1 MKVQGEV
8 KNTGIK
14 RFRKFKTDQYYPS
27 TLGKPEHHIVNEF
40 SMAVRA
46 GNRIFLRGQ
55 TGFDLDGNFHGIG
68 DVVKQAD
75 QACKCV
81 RQLIEEAGGSVNDI
95 CKITVYLLNREDRS
109 KVYPV
114 IAEHFKDVYPC
125 STGLIV
131 SGFAM
136 PEMLM
141 EIDVEVMISEG
152 SSEI

>member
-1 MKVQGEV
+1 
-8 KNTGIK
+8 
-14 RFRKFKTDQYYPS
+14 
-27 TLGKPEHHIVNEF
+27 
-40 SMAVRA
+40 MAVRA

-152 SSEI
+152 SNEI

>member
-1 MKVQGEV
+1 MTVFENTKKVEIQR
-8 KNTGIK
+8 I
-14 RFRKFKTDQYYPS
+14 RKFKTNEFYPS
-27 TLGKPEHHIVNEF
+27 SLGKPEHHIVNEL

-55 TGFDLDGNFHGIG
+55 TGFDLEGNFHGIG
-68 DVVKQAD
+68 DVAAQTDMACRCVKQ
-75 QACKCV
+75 
-81 RQLIEEAGGSVNDI
+81 LLEEAGGSVKDI
-95 CKITVYLLNREDRS
+95 CKMTVYILNREDRS

-114 IAEHFKDVYPC
+114 IGEHFKDVYPC

-141 EIDVEVMISEG
+141 EIDIEAVISE
-152 SSEI
+152 

>member
-1 MKVQGEV
+1 MKIE
-8 KNTGIK
+8 
-14 RFRKFKTDQYYPS
+14 RFRKFKTKNFYP
-27 TLGKPEHHIVNEF
+27 TELGKPEHHIDNEL

-55 TGFDLDGNFHGIG
+55 TGFDLEGNFHGEG
-68 DVVKQAD
+68 DAAKQAD
-75 QACKCV
+75 NACRCV
-81 RQLIEEAGGSVNDI
+81 KQLIEEAGGTVNDI
-95 CKITVYLLNREDRS
+95 CKMTVYLLNREDRS

-131 SGFAM
+131 SGLAM

-141 EIDVEVMISEG
+141 EIDVEAVISD
-152 SSEI
+152 SAND